1 MLKAEWSIQA
11 TCVPPERK
19 AVKSTRRQ
27 FLHRSATLP
36 ASWVGFEAA
45 LAAVGTARASAGG
58 RPEEALWQL
67 VRREFPLEDGLIYLN
82 AANVCPASPP
92 VLDRYA
98 ALLRDFQA
106 NPSFQ
111 NRDKYRPLRESVRT
125 KVAAL
130 LGVSADEIALTRNT
144 SEGSNL
150 VVRGIDLKPGDEII
164 ITDHNH
170 PSNNESWKL
179 RARREAFVVKSVPVS
194 VPARSAEDLI
204 AGIEKALT
212 PRTRVIAVT
221 HLTSTTG
228 IRYPIK
234 QIAELA
240 RRRGIFL
247 HVDGAQA
254 FGAGDV
260 NLKDLGCDSYSA
272 SAHKWPMGPLEAGIL
287 FVRAGRIGSLWPSII
302 SAGWS
307 DGLEG
312 ARKFEAVGQQDDPR
326 VVALG
331 AAVELLEL
339 LGIREVG
346 ARVQALA
353 GHAKRA
359 LAALANVELK
369 TNLEPELS
377 GGVVKFRLKDMPT
390 ARAYGL
396 LWERHRLAIAM
407 TPGGDSEGLRFSP
420 HIYNTFEEI
429 DRAVAAVRELT
440 G

>member
-11 TCVPPERK
+11 TCVPPERE

-27 FLHRSATLP
+27 FLHRSAALP

-45 LAAVGTARASAGG
+45 LAAAGTARASAGG

-82 AANVCPASPP
+82 AANVCPASRP

-144 SEGSNL
+144 SEGTNL
-150 VVRGIDLKPGDEII
+150 VVRGIDLKPGDEIV

-179 RARREAFVVKSVPVS
+179 RARREALVVKSVPVP

-204 AGIEKALT
+204 AGIEKAIT
-212 PRTRVIAVT
+212 PRTRVIAIT

-234 QIAELA
+234 PIAELA

-287 FVRAGRIGSLWPSII
+287 FVRAERIGSLWPSIV

-307 DGLEG
+307 DELKG
-312 ARKFEAVGQQDDPR
+312 ARKFEAVGT
-326 VVALG
+326 
-331 AAVELLEL
+331 
-339 LGIREVG
+339 
-346 ARVQALA
+346 A
-353 GHAKRA
+353 G
-359 LAALANVELK
+359 
-369 TNLEPELS
+369 
-377 GGVVKFRLKDMPT
+377 
-390 ARAYGL
+390 
-396 LWERHRLAIAM
+396 
-407 TPGGDSEGLRFSP
+407 
-420 HIYNTFEEI
+420 
-429 DRAVAAVRELT
+429 
-440 G
+440 

>member
-1 MLKAEWSIQA
+1 MKQ
-11 TCVPPERK
+11 
-19 AVKSTRRQ
+19 TRRH

-36 ASWVGFEAA
+36 TSWAGFVAA
-45 LAAVGTARASAGG
+45 LAAAGTARASEGG
-58 RPEEALWQL
+58 DSEEALWQL
-67 VRREFPLEDGLIYLN
+67 VRRQFPLEDGLIYLN
-82 AANVCPASPP
+82 AANICPASRP

-125 KVAAL
+125 KLAAL
-130 LGVSADEIALTRNT
+130 LGVSPDEVAITRNT

-150 VVRGIDLKPGDEII
+150 IVRGIDLKPTDEVI
-164 ITDHNH
+164 ITDQNH
-170 PSNNESWKL
+170 PSNNESWRL
-179 RARREAFVVKSVPVS
+179 RGRREGLRVKSVRVS
-194 VPARSAEDLI
+194 VPARSAEDLV

-234 QIAELA
+234 PIAELA
-240 RRRGIFL
+240 RRRDIFL
-247 HVDGAQA
+247 HVDGAQT
-254 FGAGDV
+254 FGACDV
-260 NLKDLGCDSYSA
+260 NLKDLGCDSYTA

-287 FVRAGRIGSLWPSII
+287 FVRAERIGAIWPSIV

-307 DGLEG
+307 DQLKG
-312 ARKFEAVGQQDDPR
+312 ARKLEAVGQQDDPR
-326 VVALG
+326 VVALE
-331 AAVELLEL
+331 AAVDLLDL
-339 LGIREVG
+339 IGIRKVE

-353 GHAKRA
+353 SRAKHA
-359 LAALANVELK
+359 LATMANVELK

-377 GGVVKFRLKDMPT
+377 GGVVKFRLKNMPT
-390 ARAYGL
+390 AQAYDL
-396 LWERHRLAIAM
+396 LWKRHRMAIAM
-407 TPGGDSEGLRFSP
+407 TAGGDAEGLRFSP